1 MKIITAVA
9 AANIATDFENNKA
22 GPIIRNIMEKVL
34 RASMN
39 GERQL
44 HVSIPLSELSL
55 RAAEGTIT
63 FFRGLG
69 YKVSS
74 SGTNGNFYYTLYW

>member
-9 AANIATDFENNKA
+9 AANIATDFEHNKMR
-22 GPIIRNIMEKVL
+22 PILNDIMEKVL

-44 HVSIPLSELSL
+44 DVSIPLSKVSL
-55 RAAEGTIT
+55 RAAEATVT

-74 SGTNGNFYYTLYW
+74 SGTNGNFYYTLSW